1 MGKIDEVKEILTT
14 LRVAMSIAFGVLII
28 TIGSILKRYDDNLI
42 DLLFWAGIGFS
53 ISIIGVIVV
62 LIINISNKTKEIGGL

>member
-62 LIINISNKTKEIGGL
+62 LIINISKKTKEIGEL